1 MRMKSVIIPLILL
14 FSLSIIDSC
23 GKLETLPK
31 EPYIEFTSFSVFDT
45 TDILGNSIKGGKLK
59 FYFEDGDGDLGLE
72 TPTDQSEFDSINLFL
87 SLYRMDD
94 GVISAAAA
102 DDPLKPTGYRIPY
115 METIGQNTIL
125 KGDVSVIFLYFFY
138 TEEDSIRYE
147 FYVKDRADNIS
158 NTAST
163 GIIPL
168 FYNGT
173 YTE

>member
-1 MRMKSVIIPLILL
+1 MRMKSIIIPVIFV
-14 FSLSIIDSC
+14 FSLIFIGSC
-23 GKLETLPK
+23 GKLETLPE
-31 EPYIEFTSFSVFDT
+31 EPYIEFTDFTVFDT

-72 TPTDQSEFDSINLFL
+72 APTEQSEFDSINLFL
-87 SLYRMDD
+87 NLYRMND
-94 GVISAAAA
+94 GVISPAGVN
-102 DDPLKPTGYRIPY
+102 DPLKPTGYRIPY

-138 TEEDSIRYE
+138 TEEDSIKYE
-147 FYVKDRADNIS
+147 FYVKDRAENIS
-158 NTAST
+158 NTVST
-163 GIIPL
+163 GIIPI